1 MTPHVVD
8 FYDLTPCYPFTT
20 DTHSAIENTSE
31 TGIITSNYSGTVQ
44 EQVSMLDKIGTWFN
58 GLSQPVQIAIVAAV
72 GIAVVVGLLLGG
84 NFMSTVDG
92 VLGVK

>member
-1 MTPHVVD
+1 
-8 FYDLTPCYPFTT
+8 
-20 DTHSAIENTSE
+20 
-31 TGIITSNYSGTVQ
+31 
-44 EQVSMLDKIGTWFN
+44 MLNKIGTWF
-58 GLSQPVQIAIVAAV
+58 GSLSQPVQIAVVAAV

>member
-1 MTPHVVD
+1 
-8 FYDLTPCYPFTT
+8 
-20 DTHSAIENTSE
+20 
-31 TGIITSNYSGTVQ
+31 
-44 EQVSMLDKIGTWFN
+44 MLGKIGTWFN